1 MTSQLPPGPK
11 KSMKTSMQWFRAP
24 ATAMQEGYERYGDVW
39 LLSMQRGTSFVLV
52 SEPDLVKQ
60 IFTADPA
67 VLRGGEAN
75 AQIGTALMGKYSVI
89 LLDEDEHTTARKL
102 LLPAFHGEGIERYR
116 DHVARA
122 CEANLATWPL
132 HTPIELLPRMQEI
145 TLDTMMTAV
154 FGVTGPAFERLRAR
168 ITDLVEFASSELRI
182 GMMHVAGRL
191 GRVPRSFVRVRDPL
205 DVILFEVIE
214 AARRDPRIDE
224 RDDVLAMLLRTRH
237 EDGTPLADREL
248 RDILVTLLMQGHMS
262 TGTALAWTLERLTR
276 HPEILERLTAEA
288 ESGGEEYL
296 DAVIKE
302 ALRVR
307 PPVGLAMRMVKQPY
321 EIGGYEVQPGMLLAP
336 CILMLHRREDIYPNP
351 LEFQPERF
359 LDKPTGTYTWI
370 PFGGGQRHCIGRS
383 FAMMEIKV
391 VLRTLALQARLATSH
406 EPDEPITRRGIMFSP
421 KEGARAV
428 LRERVP
434 AGSHT
439 ERAAVDGR

>member
-1 MTSQLPPGPK
+1 VTSKLPPGPK
-11 KSMKTSMQWFRAP
+11 KSIRTSMKWFREP
-24 ATAMQEGYERYGDVW
+24 AAIMQEGYERYGDVW

-52 SEPDLVKQ
+52 SEPDLIKQ

-75 AQIGTALMGKYSVI
+75 AQIGTALMGKHSVI
-89 LLDEDEHTTARKL
+89 LLDEDEHTASRNL
-102 LLPAFHGEGIERYR
+102 LLPPFHR
-116 DHVARA
+116 DSIQRFSEHVARA
-122 CEANLATWPL
+122 CEENLASWPL

-145 TLDTMMTAV
+145 TLDTIMAAV
-154 FGVTGPAFERLRAR
+154 FGVTGPTVERLRAR
-168 ITDLVEFASSELRI
+168 ITDLVAFGADERRMVL
-182 GMMHVAGRL
+182 MHVAQRA

-205 DVILFEVIE
+205 DTVLFEVIE
-214 AARRDPRIDE
+214 AARRDPRLDE
-224 RDDVLAMLLRTRH
+224 RDDVLAMLLGTRH

-262 TGTALAWTLERLTR
+262 TGTALAWALERLTR
-276 HPEILERLTAEA
+276 HPAMLERLRAEL

-296 DAVIKE
+296 DAVINE
-302 ALRVR
+302 VLRLR

-336 CILMLHRREDIYPNP
+336 CILMLHRREDIYPSP

-383 FAMMEIKV
+383 FATMEIKV
-391 VLRTLALQARLATSH
+391 VLRTLALQARFAPS
-406 EPDEPITRRGIMFSP
+406 EQPDEAITRRGIMFSP
-421 KEGARAV
+421 KQNALAV

-434 AGSHT
+434 AKSSV
-439 ERAAVDGR
+439 AA